1 VFLFPALVLLSLL
14 LTTHLVLQVTPIYLG
29 ALVLTALALWQ
40 ITGDGEAYAF
50 EGLTLIAMYAIL
62 AVFAY
67 FE

>member
-1 VFLFPALVLLSLL
+1 MLLSLL
-14 LTTHLVLQVTPIYLG
+14 LPTHLILEVSPLYLG

-50 EGLTLIAMYAIL
+50 EGLALVAMFVIL
-62 AVFAY
+62 AVVSY

>member
-1 VFLFPALVLLSLL
+1 M
-14 LTTHLVLQVTPIYLG
+14 
-29 ALVLTALALWQ
+29 LTALALWQ